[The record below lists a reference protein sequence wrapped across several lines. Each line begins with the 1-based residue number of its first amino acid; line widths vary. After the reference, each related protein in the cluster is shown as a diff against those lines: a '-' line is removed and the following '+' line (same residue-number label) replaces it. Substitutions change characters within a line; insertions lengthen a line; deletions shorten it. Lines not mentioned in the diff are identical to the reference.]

1 MNAVN
6 GIIISCNRNME
17 QIKMHKQKVQINI
30 SNDKKANVSQFR
42 GFISIDQEM
51 GREISM
57 MFFNPTKRVSL
68 SESGCLA
75 GKL

>member
-1 MNAVN
+1 
-6 GIIISCNRNME
+6 ME
-17 QIKMHKQKVQINI
+17 QIKMQKQKVEINI
-30 SNDKKANVSQFR
+30 ARIKKANVSQFR

-51 GREISM
+51 GKEISM
-57 MFFNPTKRVSL
+57 MFFNPSKRISL

>member
-1 MNAVN
+1 
-6 GIIISCNRNME
+6 ME
-17 QIKMHKQKVQINI
+17 QIKMQKQKVEINI
-30 SNDKKANVSQFR
+30 ASIKKANVSQFR

-51 GREISM
+51 GKEISM
-57 MFFNPTKRVSL
+57 MFFNPSKRISL

>member
-1 MNAVN
+1 
-6 GIIISCNRNME
+6 ME
-17 QIKMHKQKVQINI
+17 KIKLTKSSTKNNTANIKKDSVTQI
-30 SNDKKANVSQFR
+30 R

-51 GREISM
+51 GREIAM
-57 MFFNPTKRVSL
+57 MFFNPSKRISL